1 MPYLISLYGI
11 LILIGGIIGHAKA
24 GSTASLAM
32 GVIFGFLLFV
42 AAGCM
47 FSKRLYKRGVYSALV
62 LTLLLDAFFSYR
74 YMSSMKFMPSGML
87 ALVSLGVMLFL
98 VSHIRRTSAPSV
110 K

>member
-11 LILIGGIIGHAKA
+11 LILMGGIMGHAKA
-24 GSTASLAM
+24 GSTASLVM
-32 GVIFGFLLFV
+32 GVIFGVLLLV

-62 LTLLLDAFFSYR
+62 LTFVLDAFFSYR

-87 ALVSLGVMLFL
+87 TLVSLGVMLLL
-98 VSHIRRTSAPSV
+98 VSHIRRASTPSI